1 MIQYIKRK
9 DLDVEKYDT
18 CIENAIQSRIYAFSW
33 YLDIVAENWDVLVL
47 DDYKA
52 VMPIPW
58 KKKYAIKYV
67 TQPFFC
73 QQLGV
78 FSKDKITTELQE
90 EMINNISNK
99 FVKVSLNF
107 NSDNILVSKKI
118 VSMKNYILE
127 LNNSYDTLFKSFS
140 KGRKHA
146 VKVGAKN
153 NLSVKNTSVVEL
165 IDLKNKFYDYQ
176 GFSENKLTDICN
188 FILKTNKGL
197 VLGVFKDDVLIG
209 GGVFLISNNRIT
221 YLFSAFNDE
230 GRKLQA
236 ASFLIKSIIE
246 RNENSNF
253 ILDFEGGNL
262 PNIATF
268 FKSFGAINEEYQQ
281 YVFQKFPFNLSLF
294 KK

>member
-9 DLDVEKYDT
+9 DLDVDKYDA
-18 CIENAIQSRIYAFSW
+18 CIENSVQSRIYAFSW
-33 YLDIVAENWDVLVL
+33 YLDIVADNWDVLVF

-52 VMPIPW
+52 VLPIPW
-58 KKKYAIKYV
+58 KKKYGIKYI

-78 FSKDKITTELQE
+78 FSIEKIAIELQE
-90 EMINNISNK
+90 QMIKKVLDK
-99 FVKVSLNF
+99 FVKISLNF
-107 NSDNILVSKKI
+107 NSDNSLISENIGL
-118 VSMKNYILE
+118 MKNYILE
-127 LNNSYDTLFKSFS
+127 LNDSYETLFKSFS

-146 VKVGAKN
+146 VKVGEKN
-153 NLSVKNTSVVEL
+153 NLSIKNASVLEL
-165 IDLKNKFYDYQ
+165 INIKNKFYNYP
-176 GFSENKLTDICN
+176 GFSEEKLVDICKS
-188 FILKTNKGL
+188 ILKTNKGF
-197 VLGVFKDDVLIG
+197 VLGVFKDDVLVG
-209 GGVFLISNNRIT
+209 GGVFLIANNRIT
-221 YLFSAFNDE
+221 YLFSAFNDK

-268 FKSFGAINEEYQQ
+268 FKSFGAKFEEYQQ
-281 YVFQKFPFNLSLF
+281 YTYQKFLFNLRLI